1 MEVETEKQPVSSDS
15 APATT
20 TVDRVSESDETEVAK
35 NETDSPAP
43 VEYPRGFRLFVLVAS
58 LMLGMFLVALDNTI
72 VGTAIPKI
80 TDEFQDLT
88 KVSWY
93 GSAYFMTFGGRLS
106 WSIYRVRADGPG
118 FQSTW
123 GKLYKYF
130 PLKVWYLI
138 SLVIF
143 EIGSLVCAVA
153 KNPVTLIVGR
163 AIAGLGAA
171 GVAVGMFTLIGLIS
185 PPEKRPQ
192 LLGIAGATYGISA
205 VLGPLIGGAFTD
217 HVSWRWCFYI
227 NLPIGGVAIT
237 VIFFLLQVPSN
248 AAPVKAAFKEKML
261 QLDLVGAGLM
271 MALIISFML
280 ALQYGGQTHPWKSS
294 VVIGL
299 LVGFF
304 LITLVFIAWE
314 YYQKE
319 RAMIVGR
326 LLRKRYIWSG
336 ALYMFFFGG
345 AYFVLLY
352 YLPIYF
358 QSVKNASPIGSGVRM
373 LAMIIPLT
381 LAAIFQGFA
390 LAKIGIVPLFWIVGG
405 ALGAVGSGLLYTMG
419 TETPAGKWIGYQIL
433 VGFTMGWTYQVALT
447 NAQVNVAPH
456 DMSQATATVIFSL
469 SIGGSFFLSSAQS
482 AFNNELIN
490 YLRKNLPEVNPEI
503 ALGTGATEIR
513 KVFTAAQIPVV
524 IDAYVTG
531 LQAVWAIMIAACG
544 IATLVGFLGSWKRLN
559 GDKLKEAAGGA
570 A

>member
-1 MEVETEKQPVSSDS
+1 MEVEKEKQPVSSDS

-20 TVDRVSESDETEVAK
+20 TVGRVSESDETEVAK
-35 NETDSPAP
+35 NETDFPAP

-93 GSAYFMTFGGRLS
+93 GSAYFMTFG
-106 WSIYRVRADGPG
+106 G

-544 IATLVGFLGSWKRLN
+544 IATLLGFLGSWKRLN
-559 GDKLKEAAGGA
+559 AEKLKEAAGGA